1 MTNQKSY
8 GIVEETA
15 SNAVVSRRT
24 ILAGAAGTALFAA
37 VAPLRSMASTASAP
51 VNLAKVA
58 APSALYTSGD
68 TKVSALNDLYQP
80 ASSADNL
87 HGSYGNWPRT
97 DVQWVQYDWS
107 KPVTTNRM
115 DVYWWI
121 DGGGVGAP
129 KSCRLLYWNGAQFVP
144 VKHAAGYG
152 IAGDCFNT
160 TTFDEVRTDKLRL
173 EIVSNGRQSTGLLEW
188 RVFSVGEIPVF
199 APVVAAGIDRSVV
212 LGGKTYL
219 MGRAEWLMA
228 GSGAKAWWH
237 KVSGPGDVTFADSS
251 APETTATFS
260 APGDYVL
267 ALEAGSGREVGRST
281 VAVRAEEPSPSQ
293 RLNVVYTKRYSIDSP
308 LWGSRAKALI
318 VNWIPHC
325 IEYCERTDL
334 RVGEGGLDNFIEA
347 AKALRGEPHAQ
358 HRGYVFSN
366 AWVHQTVESMC
377 IALMVDP
384 QGDQDMIAAQ
394 AMMHKTLDKWI
405 PIILAAQEPDGY
417 LQTAYTLGNRAYWQ
431 EHWSPENRGNH
442 EGYVAGYFIES
453 AINHYTLTNGQDLR
467 LYNAAK
473 KLADCWVAN
482 IGPGKKAWFDGHQE
496 MEQALVRFGRFVN
509 DMEGNGHGDAYIAL
523 ARFLLDSRRGGQE
536 YDQSHLPPVKQY
548 EAVGHA
554 VRAVYFYS
562 GMADIAAET
571 GDKDYQ
577 SAVMS
582 LWDNMVNR
590 KFYVTGGVGSG
601 ESAEGFGPNYSAPN
615 DAYCES
621 CSSCG
626 LIFFQYKLN
635 LAYHD
640 AKYVDLY
647 EQTMYNALLGSIDLA
662 GKNFCYTNPLINTE
676 RTKWHVCPCCVGNIS
691 RTLLMLPTWTYLKDQ
706 AGIYV
711 NLFIGSR
718 MTVENVAGT
727 DVEMV
732 QKTDYPWKG
741 AVAITVNPKE
751 SKTFTVY
758 ARIPN
763 HATSKL
769 YTATPVVG
777 GVKGFMVNGEAVT
790 PHIEKGYAL
799 VTRTWKAGDRIE
811 FELPMEPQ
819 RIHAD
824 ERIEADRG
832 RVALGFGPLVYNVES
847 ADQDN
852 IEKPLSASPLK
863 AAWRGDLLGGVVTI
877 AGKWQD
883 GTTMLAIPNYARMN
897 RIGEATRDVLAGDG
911 SINYAPGASSSGK
924 TSHSQASKPRNP
936 RIFDLQSQVWIKDLG

>member
-1 MTNQKSY
+1 M
-8 GIVEETA
+8 
-15 SNAVVSRRT
+15 
-24 ILAGAAGTALFAA
+24 
-37 VAPLRSMASTASAP
+37 
-51 VNLAKVA
+51 
-58 APSALYTSGD
+58 
-68 TKVSALNDLYQP
+68 
-80 ASSADNL
+80 
-87 HGSYGNWPRT
+87 
-97 DVQWVQYDWS
+97 
-107 KPVTTNRM
+107 
-115 DVYWWI
+115 
-121 DGGGVGAP
+121 
-129 KSCRLLYWNGAQFVP
+129 
-144 VKHAAGYG
+144 
-152 IAGDCFNT
+152 
-160 TTFDEVRTDKLRL
+160 
-173 EIVSNGRQSTGLLEW
+173 
-188 RVFSVGEIPVF
+188 
-199 APVVAAGIDRSVV
+199 
-212 LGGKTYL
+212 
-219 MGRAEWLMA
+219 
-228 GSGAKAWWH
+228 
-237 KVSGPGDVTFADSS
+237 
-251 APETTATFS
+251 
-260 APGDYVL
+260 
-267 ALEAGSGREVGRST
+267 
-281 VAVRAEEPSPSQ
+281 
-293 RLNVVYTKRYSIDSP
+293 
-308 LWGSRAKALI
+308 
-318 VNWIPHC
+318 
-325 IEYCERTDL
+325 
-334 RVGEGGLDNFIEA
+334 
-347 AKALRGEPHAQ
+347 
-358 HRGYVFSN
+358 
-366 AWVHQTVESMC
+366 
-377 IALMVDP
+377 
-384 QGDQDMIAAQ
+384 
-394 AMMHKTLDKWI
+394 
-405 PIILAAQEPDGY
+405 
-417 LQTAYTLGNRAYWQ
+417 
-431 EHWSPENRGNH
+431 
-442 EGYVAGYFIES
+442 
-453 AINHYTLTNGQDLR
+453 
-467 LYNAAK
+467 
-473 KLADCWVAN
+473 
-482 IGPGKKAWFDGHQE
+482 
-496 MEQALVRFGRFVN
+496 VRFGRFVN
-509 DMEGNGHGDAYIAL
+509 DMEGNGRGDAYIAL

-640 AKYVDLY
+640 AKYADLY

-758 ARIPN
+758 VRIPN
-763 HATSKL
+763 RATSKL
-769 YTATPVVG
+769 YSATPVVG

-790 PHIEKGYAL
+790 PHIEKGYAM
-799 VTRTWKAGDRIE
+799 VTRMWKAGDRIE
-811 FELPMEPQ
+811 FELPMAPQ

-863 AAWRGDLLGGVVTI
+863 AVWRGDLLGGVVTI

-883 GTTMLAIPNYARMN
+883 GTTMLAIPNFARMN
-897 RIGEATRDVLAGDG
+897 RIGGATRDILTGDG
-911 SINYAPGASSSGK
+911 SINYAPGASSSGE
-924 TSHSQASKPRNP
+924 TGSDEASKPGNP
-936 RIFDLQSQVWIKDLG
+936 RIFELQSQVWIKDLG